1 MKKLYIILSIV
12 GLLACTSCK
21 DFLDVKP
28 TNQADASQSITS
40 PRDAKVMLNG
50 LYNAMTTSSFY
61 GRNFILYGDAKGG
74 DLTIQS
80 NGRGYDYMFAYKH
93 YANSYS
99 MSGFWSTGYNMIMLC
114 NNIIECIDAIPAE
127 DPDKA
132 SGEYDSYYGQAM
144 TIRAMIHYDLCRLYG
159 KCYNDNK
166 ASYGVPVVLKSLTA
180 DAQPLRESV
189 ENVYKAV
196 IEDLDKAAGYLEDD
210 TDAKVGY
217 MNYYTN
223 RAIKARVCMDME
235 NWSEALA
242 LADMIIDSNEYKLY
256 DQTNWADS
264 WAKQGGSESI
274 FELAMCVNEG
284 DLGTTSCI
292 GAQYVLGGGNGRN
305 NQIFMASHYWIDL
318 MGDYAAG
325 NDVRWDVM
333 GIDQIDEDNIAAA
346 KPGEEVK
353 LRMGS
358 CWKYLG
364 GLAGSGDGKASSSA
378 VNVKLIR
385 LSEMYF
391 IAAEAALMNGDK
403 KTAAL
408 YLNEIANN
416 RYKINVPDISEA
428 NITRQMILDEKDK
441 EFLGEGLRFWDLIR
455 TNSTIYMD
463 DETPDVKVT
472 DRESVLDRSFYK
484 CILPIDKDEINAN
497 PGLGTQQNPGY

>member
-1 MKKLYIILSIV
+1 
-12 GLLACTSCK
+12 
-21 DFLDVKP
+21 
-28 TNQADASQSITS
+28 
-40 PRDAKVMLNG
+40 
-50 LYNAMTTSSFY
+50 
-61 GRNFILYGDAKGG
+61 
-74 DLTIQS
+74 
-80 NGRGYDYMFAYKH
+80 
-93 YANSYS
+93 
-99 MSGFWSTGYNMIMLC
+99 MIMLC

-127 DPDKA
+127 DPDKS

-159 KCYNDNK
+159 KCYNDDK
-166 ASYGVPVVLKSLTA
+166 SSYGVPVVHKSLTA
-180 DAQPLRESV
+180 DAQPLREPV
-189 ENVYKAV
+189 EKVYAAV
-196 IEDLDKAAGYLEDD
+196 LADLDNAAEYLNNNKKPEI
-210 TDAKVGY
+210 GY
-217 MNYYTN
+217 MTYYTN
-223 RAIKARVCMDME
+223 RAIKARACMDME
-235 NWSEALA
+235 NWSEALT
-242 LADMIIDSNEYKLY
+242 LAEEIIKSEKYKLY
-256 DQTNWADS
+256 DQNNWADS
-264 WAKQGGSESI
+264 WSKQGGSESI

-318 MGDYAAG
+318 MGDYKAG

-333 GIDQIDEDNIAAA
+333 GIDQIDEDNIEEF
-346 KPGEEVK
+346 GEDTP

-385 LSEMYF
+385 LSEIYF

-403 KTAAL
+403 KTAAM
-408 YLNEIANN
+408 YLNAIADN
-416 RYKINVPDISEA
+416 RYKISAPEITEA

-472 DRESVLDRSFYK
+472 DRESVLNRSFYK

-497 PGLGTQQNPGY
+497 PGLGAQQNPGY